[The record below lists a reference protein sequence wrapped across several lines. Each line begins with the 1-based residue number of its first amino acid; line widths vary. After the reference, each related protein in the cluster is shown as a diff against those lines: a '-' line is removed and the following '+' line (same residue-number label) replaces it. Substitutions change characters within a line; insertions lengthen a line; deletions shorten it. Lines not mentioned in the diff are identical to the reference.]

1 MGKREREKGKSFEQ
15 FVRKVF
21 EEALGVPF
29 ETGRQAGMNNKTIPD
44 VYNRRWF
51 SIECKDQKN
60 LNVWA
65 ALDQARARLIEGSQP
80 IVASNSQRKG
90 KRPVLSV
97 TLDLRL
103 FLRILVE
110 LAGREGPLEPVTINR
125 DMTHEEIETT
135 FAWVRKLRGAQ
146 APS

>member
-1 MGKREREKGKSFEQ
+1 MGKRERVKGQEFEQ
-15 FVRKVF
+15 FVRKLF
-21 EEALGVPF
+21 EEALAVPF

-65 ALDQARARLIEGSQP
+65 ALDQARSRMIEGSEP
-80 IVASNSQRKG
+80 IVVANSQRRG

-110 LAGREGPLEPVTINR
+110 LAGREGPLEPVLINR
-125 DMTHEEIETT
+125 GMTHAEIEDV
-135 FAWVRKLRGAQ
+135 FAWVRKLREGRPQ
-146 APS
+146 G